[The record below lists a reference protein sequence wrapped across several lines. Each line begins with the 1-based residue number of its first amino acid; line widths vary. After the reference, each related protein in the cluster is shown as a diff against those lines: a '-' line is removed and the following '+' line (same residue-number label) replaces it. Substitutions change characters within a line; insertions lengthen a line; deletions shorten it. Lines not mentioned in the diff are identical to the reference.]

1 MRRLPTLTAA
11 VLAITM
17 ALVGTGCDYLKA
29 RDHLNKGVAS
39 MKSAKFGSAAEHF
52 KQAMALDP
60 TWDVPRLYL
69 ATAYMQQWIPGAD
82 SPENQQ
88 FAGLAKEGFLKVLET
103 SPQDKTAIA
112 SLASMAFSEATTQV
126 MPTEDKIKKLDEAAS
141 WHKKRNTVEPTAEAY
156 YSLGVIA
163 YTKWVQPWLAARAS
177 LKMRQD
183 DPGPLKDKKLRD
195 MLLAEYGP
203 IIDQGMADLN
213 KALEIDKEY
222 ENAMAYNNLLIRT
235 KADLLDDKA
244 QYEKQI
250 AIADDWLQKYLQ
262 TKKDKAARAAKNANT
277 GIVQEPSK

>member
-11 VLAITM
+11 VLALTM
-17 ALVGTGCDYLKA
+17 ALLGTGCDYLKA

-39 MKSAKFGSAAEHF
+39 MKSQKYADATEHF
-52 KQAMALDP
+52 KQAMVLDP

-69 ATAYMQQWIPGAD
+69 ATAYMSQWIPGAE
-82 SPENQQ
+82 SPQNQQ
-88 FAGLAKEGFLKVLET
+88 LAQQAKEGFLKVLET
-103 SPQDKTAIA
+103 SPKDSTALA

-126 MPTEDKIKKLDEAAS
+126 MPAEDKIKKLNESAE
-141 WHKKRNTVEPTAEAY
+141 WHKKRIEVSPSAEAY
-156 YSLGVIA
+156 YALGVIA

-183 DPGPLKDKKLRD
+183 DPGPLKDKKLREQ
-195 MLLAEYGP
+195 LLADYGA
-203 IIDQGMADLN
+203 IIDQGIADLN

-244 QYEKQI
+244 EYEKKI
-250 AIADDWLQKYLQ
+250 AEADNWLQKYLE
-262 TKKDKAARAAKNANT
+262 TKKMKAARAAKSASS
-277 GIVQEPSK
+277 GIVAPTAK